1 MKSKGKTIIKL
12 NLLFF
17 ILRIMIYYFVFYFR
31 LCFELFSK
39 NINLF
44 VLTRILLC
52 FVNFTEWNNYWK
64 YIKKWGKILFPYGK
78 TILTDKFKNKSMNN
92 SSQSPEIALATAKAT
107 VMIYDDTN
115 KKWLPSGSS
124 PGLSKVQLLQHS
136 QNGSYRVVGRKIPDH
151 EVNICLS

>member
-1 MKSKGKTIIKL
+1 M
-12 NLLFF
+12 
-17 ILRIMIYYFVFYFR
+17 
-31 LCFELFSK
+31 
-39 NINLF
+39 
-44 VLTRILLC
+44 
-52 FVNFTEWNNYWK
+52 
-64 YIKKWGKILFPYGK
+64 FPYGK